1 MVDKLCLSYTVLSN
15 PDNRPWKLLIQGDT
29 LWGTFVNMSSL
40 GSWKNETNLIQQ
52 QVGFQVQKIYPFHD
66 GWNTACFVILVLF
79 ILTVLSLVLLAFLYE
94 MLDCC
99 CCAKHKTVKDLENE
113 PNPVRALMSSMK
125 KRKTEVV

>member
-1 MVDKLCLSYTVLSN
+1 MASN
-15 PDNRPWKLLIQGDT
+15 
-29 LWGTFVNMSSL
+29 S
-40 GSWKNETNLIQQ
+40 SWKNETALIQQ
-52 QVGFQVQKIYPFHD
+52 QVWFQVQRIYPFHD